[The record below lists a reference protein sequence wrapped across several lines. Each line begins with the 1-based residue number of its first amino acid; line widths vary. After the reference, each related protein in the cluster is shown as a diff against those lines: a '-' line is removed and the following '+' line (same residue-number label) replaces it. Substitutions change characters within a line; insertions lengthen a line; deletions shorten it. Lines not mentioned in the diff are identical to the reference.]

1 MSQLIHL
8 RQRIKA
14 VTTIKKITSAMRLI
28 SRSFH
33 TRMYRDMKSLNE
45 YTKHIHTLFYKLY
58 DTCELS
64 HISVPFLKKE
74 EETTHSGKILFILVG
89 SQKGLCGN
97 YNTTITHWIDKN
109 KALLQERDVHVF
121 TLSKK
126 IDEYLKKNHITAK
139 KTFPELKLSTI
150 DEITRQLFIIIKN
163 NDMRYSQISIVANQ
177 PKTLEETIEG
187 AINRARNAFIDCNYS
202 IGLESGLIKIPN
214 TKSGYMDI
222 TMCAIYDGKVFHLGG
237 SSVFEYPKSMIDLV
251 FSKGHDIS
259 SAANAIGISDN
270 PKLGSAEGVIGILTK
285 GYLDRKAYTKQ
296 AVITA
301 LIHLLNPEH
310 Y

>member
-64 HISVPFLKKE
+64 QVSVPFLKKE

-126 IDEYLKKNHITAK
+126 IDEYLKKNHIPVK

-150 DEITRQLFIIIKN
+150 DEITKQLFAIIKN
-163 NDMRYSQISIVANQ
+163 NDVRYSQISIVANQ
-177 PKTLEETIEG
+177 PKTFFSHEYKTIQIIPFEKPAKESIDQTNNLELVDDYVWSHNPQLLFETLYVMLIKNTLYTTLFVSLLGEQS
-187 AINRARNAFIDCNYS
+187 ARFVAMDNATRNAQNFLNSMNIQFN
-202 IGLESGLIKIPN
+202 KIRQAKI
-214 TKSGYMDI
+214 TKELSELAGAFD
-222 TMCAIYDGKVFHLGG
+222 
-237 SSVFEYPKSMIDLV
+237 S
-251 FSKGHDIS
+251 
-259 SAANAIGISDN
+259 
-270 PKLGSAEGVIGILTK
+270 
-285 GYLDRKAYTKQ
+285 Q
-296 AVITA
+296 
-301 LIHLLNPEH
+301 
-310 Y
+310 